1 MKVGI
6 KVVAAFIAAL
16 SAGTA
21 SADDAINVKIGVLND
36 RSGTY
41 ADLSGE
47 GSVIAATMAV
57 EDFTSQNKS
66 LKIDI
71 VSADHQNKPD
81 IASNIARQW
90 FDQSGV
96 DMIIDLPASSAA
108 LAVSELGKQKDKL
121 VIVSAGGSSDL
132 TGSKCNANT
141 IHWTYDTWALGHGTG
156 SALVKQGYDSWYFVT
171 ADYAFGHSLERDTA
185 ASVKEAGGKVL
196 GQVRHPFPGQDF
208 SSYLLQA
215 QSSGAKVIGLAN
227 AGGDT
232 INAIKQA
239 SEFGITQGG
248 QTLAGLLV
256 FISDVHALG
265 LQTAQGLVLTEAFYW
280 DQNDSTREWSKRFA
294 DRFGGTM
301 PTMAHA
307 GVYSAVTH
315 YLKSV
320 SALNLKTTAD
330 VVKFMKET
338 PTDDVVLGKGK
349 IREDGRRV
357 QDMYLFQVKKPEES
371 KGPWDYYKLLATIP
385 AKEAFRPIEAG
396 GCNLIK

>member
-96 DMIIDLPASSAA
+96 DMIIDLPSSSAA

-156 SALVKQGYDSWYFVT
+156 SALVEQGYDSWYFVT

-215 QSSGAKVIGLAN
+215 QSSSAKVIGLAN

-239 SEFGITQGG
+239 SEFGITQ
-248 QTLAGLLV
+248 
-256 FISDVHALG
+256 
-265 LQTAQGLVLTEAFYW
+265 EAKPWQVYLCSSAMF
-280 DQNDSTREWSKRFA
+280 TR
-294 DRFGGTM
+294 
-301 PTMAHA
+301 
-307 GVYSAVTH
+307 SAC
-315 YLKSV
+315 
-320 SALNLKTTAD
+320 
-330 VVKFMKET
+330 
-338 PTDDVVLGKGK
+338 
-349 IREDGRRV
+349 
-357 QDMYLFQVKKPEES
+357 
-371 KGPWDYYKLLATIP
+371 KLRKAWY
-385 AKEAFRPIEAG
+385 
-396 GCNLIK
+396 

>member
-171 ADYAFGHSLERDTA
+171 A
-185 ASVKEAGGKVL
+185 
-196 GQVRHPFPGQDF
+196 
-208 SSYLLQA
+208 
-215 QSSGAKVIGLAN
+215 
-227 AGGDT
+227 
-232 INAIKQA
+232 
-239 SEFGITQGG
+239 
-248 QTLAGLLV
+248 
-256 FISDVHALG
+256 
-265 LQTAQGLVLTEAFYW
+265 
-280 DQNDSTREWSKRFA
+280 
-294 DRFGGTM
+294 
-301 PTMAHA
+301 
-307 GVYSAVTH
+307 
-315 YLKSV
+315 
-320 SALNLKTTAD
+320 
-330 VVKFMKET
+330 
-338 PTDDVVLGKGK
+338 
-349 IREDGRRV
+349 
-357 QDMYLFQVKKPEES
+357 
-371 KGPWDYYKLLATIP
+371 
-385 AKEAFRPIEAG
+385 
-396 GCNLIK
+396 